1 MSSARAAATSGRS
14 CSAARRVFFE
24 GNVVTIVECP
34 DRAYCGLHLLL
45 GPQPRTDLVER
56 QIRLLGDECEQPLL
70 MLLERRAGV
79 AGARLCRD
87 ATGLGPALDPADR
100 RRGAD
105 IEQSCRLPCALAIL
119 DDRNHAFP
127 KIIRV
132 SPCHRFP
139 LLEAFGG
146 TESDLHA
153 RRNPLLLFRFTS
165 SRKCS
170 SDEDFAPLSD
180 LGPPSDR
187 MRGFCMGAL
196 LHLLTAV
203 VGTGRLN
210 SAMQQFGQLSCGLQT
225 NLGG

>member
-87 ATGLGPALDPADR
+87 ATSLGPALDPADR

-132 SPCHRFP
+132 SSCHRFP

-153 RRNPLLLFRFTS
+153 RGNPLLLFRFTS

-170 SDEDFAPLSD
+170 SGGESVRRWLNRQACDLQNLRLLLAPSAWRKVRTCSALTS
-180 LGPPSDR
+180 
-187 MRGFCMGAL
+187 GAAL
-196 LHLLTAV
+196 PQSLRT
-203 VGTGRLN
+203 
-210 SAMQQFGQLSCGLQT
+210 
-225 NLGG
+225 

>member
-87 ATGLGPALDPADR
+87 ATSLGPALDPADR

-132 SPCHRFP
+132 SSCHRLP

-153 RRNPLLLFRFTS
+153 RGNPLLLFRFTS

-170 SDEDFAPLSD
+170 RRRSSACMKATVGGKAMKPCSSYADDLSFNPK
-180 LGPPSDR
+180 G
-187 MRGFCMGAL
+187 G
-196 LHLLTAV
+196 
-203 VGTGRLN
+203 N
-210 SAMQQFGQLSCGLQT
+210 S
-225 NLGG
+225 